1 MALLSPKP
9 LFLLLSPLMNAAA
22 TVLQKHT
29 YTLGRSLYIPLTC
42 RCNSIPL
49 PLTRGPGFML
59 PKSIIDALIS
69 VRNEECG
76 VEFVPS
82 PEERGG
88 LPDYS
93 KNWLVNTLYPDDMIN
108 DHSPEN
114 ETYNGKYVL
123 DDRINPSIKSLAH
136 EAVTLLSSNSHNEQP
151 VDQIVIA
158 GEGEPTLRMDALLSI
173 SHQIQS
179 HQKSNNAPPLP
190 IRLITNG
197 LVYTIPNFG
206 YSPSNINRYGMQIH
220 RHSVLRDMLEAGISR
235 VSVALNTANRH
246 EYDVLMEPCSFTSGS
261 LMPGMAHDMIC
272 EFILEACKVGMEVEI
287 TGIDRRDVDKSEVDR
302 LARMLLSVAERNKRS
317 NVRWRGYFE

>member
-1 MALLSPKP
+1 
-9 LFLLLSPLMNAAA
+9 MNAAA
-22 TVLQKHT
+22 TILQKHT

-69 VRNEECG
+69 VRNDECG
-76 VEFVPS
+76 VEFAPS
-82 PEERGG
+82 SEERRA

-93 KNWLVNTLYPDDMIN
+93 KNWLVNSLYDDDDTN
-108 DHSPEN
+108 RQSPEN
-114 ETYNGKYVL
+114 EMYNGKYVL
-123 DDRINPSIKSLAH
+123 DDRINPSITSLAN
-136 EAVTLLSSNSHNEQP
+136 EAVALLSNNNSHEP
-151 VDQIVIA
+151 PSIDQIVIA

-206 YSPSNINRYGMQIH
+206 YSPSNIKRYGMLLH
-220 RHSVLRDMLEAGISR
+220 RHAVLRDMLEAGISR
-235 VSVALNTANRH
+235 VSVALNTANRL
-246 EYDVLMEPCSFTSGS
+246 EYDVLMEPCSFTSKS
-261 LMPGMAHDMIC
+261 LMPGMAHDMVC

-287 TGIDRRDVDKSEVDR
+287 TGVDRMDVDKREVDR